1 MGVLSS
7 NIIKLRKV
15 IIYHKSKSSVDV
27 LKSFIM
33 VYCRHTEIP
42 WKSYSWWQSG
52 NWNRFLVQL
61 ISWFQF
67 MKVLKKKT
75 HPQIIGRT
83 YHKELRYKIKDR
95 HSRNR
100 KIFLPHSTWFIYSC
114 FVSVCWKLIFDHL
127 SELASGLQNQRLPDG
142 TTRDI
147 GSLLVDWVSI
157 I

>member
-1 MGVLSS
+1 M
-7 NIIKLRKV
+7 
-15 IIYHKSKSSVDV
+15 IYHKSKSSVDV

-114 FVSVCWKLIFDHL
+114 FVSECWKLIFDHL

>member
-1 MGVLSS
+1 MD
-7 NIIKLRKV
+7 KLQLMTEWELEQ
-15 IIYHKSKSSVDV
+15 IFGPVDK
-27 LKSFIM
+27 L
-33 VYCRHTEIP
+33 IP
-42 WKSYSWWQSG
+42 IHEG
-52 NWNRFLVQL
+52 
-61 ISWFQF
+61 I
-67 MKVLKKKT
+67 KKKP